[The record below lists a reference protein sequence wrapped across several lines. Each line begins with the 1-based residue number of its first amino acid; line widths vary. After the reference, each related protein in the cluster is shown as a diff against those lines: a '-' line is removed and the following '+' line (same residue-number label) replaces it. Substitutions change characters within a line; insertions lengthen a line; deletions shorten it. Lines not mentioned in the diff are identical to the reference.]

1 MYFLTVTGSG
11 SPRSSCQLIWFPRA
25 SSIPGCRRL
34 PSQCVRP
41 CLGEREQA
49 SSFVS
54 SRNNSNPIMEASL
67 MTSSNPNHRP
77 KGPCSKATTVG
88 VEASTYEF
96 GVHKHSIHSKGSPSI
111 PTLVRS
117 QGRVEPFLT
126 QDNSF
131 SGQQPEFDPF

>member
-1 MYFLTVTGSG
+1 MYFLPVMGSG
-11 SPRSSCQLIWFPRA
+11 SPKSRCRLIWFPRA
-25 SSIPGCRRL
+25 SSIPGCRWL
-34 PSQCVRP
+34 PSQCVLLR
-41 CLGEREQA
+41 LGEREQA

-54 SRNNSNPIMEASL
+54 SRNNSNPTVEAYL
-67 MTSSNPNHRP
+67 MTSSNPNHLP
-77 KGPCSKATTVG
+77 KAPCSNATTMG

-117 QGRVEPFLT
+117 QGRVAFLT

-131 SGQQPEFDPF
+131 SGQPPKFDPF